1 MFNIKLNMIISETID
16 RKTINV
22 NIEEIDNNRIEISL
36 FPNCYYFNFNDYVK
50 PVIFKK
56 LKTVLDK
63 EFNENIILKL
73 YPNLQSYYT
82 DVNAI
87 TE

>member
-22 NIEEIDNNRIEISL
+22 NIEEIDNNKIEISL

-50 PVIFKK
+50 PVIFEK
-56 LKTVLDK
+56 LRDVLNK
-63 EFNENIILKL
+63 EFNNDIVLKL
-73 YPNLQSYYT
+73 YPNLQSYYE
-82 DVNAI
+82 DKDAI

>member
-1 MFNIKLNMIISETID
+1 MRNVKLNVLISETID

-22 NIEEIDNNRIEISL
+22 NIEEIDNNKIEISL
-36 FPNCYYFNFNDYVK
+36 FPNCYYFNFNEFVK

-56 LKTVLDK
+56 LKDVLDN
-63 EFNENIILKL
+63 EFNENIVLKL
-73 YPNLQSYYT
+73 YPNLQDYYE
-82 DVNAI
+82 DKDAI